1 MAVASSPRAKK
12 NSRIHCTG
20 HAAHGPLLLITN
32 FNSLSFSPARI
43 FTSLRHRRGFG
54 VHSPFAF
61 RFITETLRCR
71 WDYYAYSKLKN
82 GRERLIFRVMAFLD
96 CRLTALGEEAP
107 RLMQIHSLAVGAS
120 PRKPGYMLA
129 VGHNTSDEEL
139 AEIQR
144 LMPHAA
150 GLICF
155 KCGLACSLL
164 KNMTNGMSFENLHGL
179 TVYVSSPSLPRQHY
193 FVSF

>member
-1 MAVASSPRAKK
+1 
-12 NSRIHCTG
+12 
-20 HAAHGPLLLITN
+20 
-32 FNSLSFSPARI
+32 
-43 FTSLRHRRGFG
+43 
-54 VHSPFAF
+54 
-61 RFITETLRCR
+61 
-71 WDYYAYSKLKN
+71 
-82 GRERLIFRVMAFLD
+82 MAFLD
-96 CRLTALGEEAP
+96 CDLRTFGDETSLLI
-107 RLMQIHSLAVGAS
+107 RIHGLAVGAS

-144 LMPHAA
+144 LIPHAA

-155 KCGLACSLL
+155 QRGLACSLL
-164 KNMTNGMSFENLHGL
+164 KNMTSGMSFENLHGL